1 MALEL
6 FLPPFLQAQS
16 FLNLHS
22 AFGDVDFGVNNKML
36 CLGANYGLH
45 PNDLLKIVH
54 DRTTKLNRDKI
65 IELLENGVTSID
77 YICNF
82 NRLCNLGFT
91 MVELRILMEVSISA
105 ENILVYDAIQL
116 FKAIGFTSD
125 FGIESFIKDN
135 IQPAQV
141 FSFIEIGF
149 SVDQYRQIRK
159 YIKQN
164 ITPFQA
170 FSFDAIGLEYSCEM
184 LQFIKAEISA
194 EKVSLFLQ
202 ISPQPSLSVIMNYIQ
217 NKISPDEIVAFHAV
231 GVEDHIA
238 ILKFIKA
245 NVLPEQLLPFHQIG
259 IEVEAHSYFIVHC
272 IQKNISADDQRLWRK
287 NLKPKYLFS

>member
-1 MALEL
+1 
-6 FLPPFLQAQS
+6 
-16 FLNLHS
+16 
-22 AFGDVDFGVNNKML
+22 ML

-45 PNDLLKIVH
+45 PNDLLKMVH

-91 MVELRILMEVSISA
+91 MVELRILMEASISA
-105 ENILVYDAIQL
+105 ENILVYDVIQL

-125 FGIESFIKDN
+125 FGIESFINDN

-159 YIKQN
+159 YIKQK
-164 ITPFQA
+164 ISPSVA
-170 FSFDAIGLEYSCEM
+170 ASFNFIGLMHY
-184 LQFIKAEISA
+184 LPILDFIKAEIS
-194 EKVSLFLQ
+194 
-202 ISPQPSLSVIMNYIQ
+202 
-217 NKISPDEIVAFHAV
+217 PDEVSSFYNIGIVYHKT
-231 GVEDHIA
+231 I
-238 ILKFIKA
+238 IRFIKA
-245 NVLPEQLLPFHQIG
+245 GISSNEVASFHDIGLKNVSLIFKYKNAGLTADKVSSFFQIENKFSLCPHE
-259 IEVEAHSYFIVHC
+259 II
-272 IQKNISADDQRLWRK
+272 
-287 NLKPKYLFS
+287 KYTETLVFP